1 MVNIES
7 FNIAISFIGEIK
19 IPSAEFYPVHKR
31 ESPMY
36 PEVVFQVAEER
47 FDGLGILGDIRP
59 VKELEHVR
67 DRTLQIDIGLAY
79 FVMCIGHLFRLGI
92 HGFLSDE
99 LPIFF
104 MPPVKSPKPEY
115 PVVVCPDTVYLPYK
129 TP

>member
-1 MVNIES
+1 
-7 FNIAISFIGEIK
+7 
-19 IPSAEFYPVHKR
+19 
-31 ESPMY
+31 MY

-92 HGFLSDE
+92 HGFLSDDSPYSSCH
-99 LPIFF
+99 LSSPLSQNILSLFVLILF
-104 MPPVKSPKPEY
+104 ICLIRRLSMMPADVLGCCVSQDRHSLSMCTRHLCLR
-115 PVVVCPDTVYLPYK
+115 VCG
-129 TP
+129 